1 MSGGAQAPTTTRRL
15 EELATRHNLTDG
27 QTGQLRCLLEVLA
40 TDAHAP
46 STVTAP
52 HQAVD
57 VHLADSLAALELPWL
72 GAATLIADLGSGA
85 GFPGLPL
92 AIALPRATVSLLES
106 SARRCAF
113 IERAASAAG
122 VRNAS
127 VVSGRVEAWDPG
139 GELQD
144 VVTAR
149 AVAPL
154 AVLCEYAA
162 PLLRLDGALVV
173 WRGHRDREAEAAADR
188 AAAELG
194 LESRAAVRSE
204 PYPGSQEHHLHVYV
218 KVRPTPAR
226 FPRRPGI
233 ASKRPLGVSS

>member
-1 MSGGAQAPTTTRRL
+1 M
-15 EELATRHNLTDG
+15 
-27 QTGQLRCLLEVLA
+27 
-40 TDAHAP
+40 
-46 STVTAP
+46 
-52 HQAVD
+52 
-57 VHLADSLAALELPWL
+57 
-72 GAATLIADLGSGA
+72 
-85 GFPGLPL
+85 
-92 AIALPRATVSLLES
+92 SLLES

-122 VRNAS
+122 VRNAA
-127 VVSGRVEAWDPG
+127 VVAGRVEAWAPG

-162 PLLRLDGALVV
+162 PLLRLGGALVV
-173 WRGHRDREAEAAADR
+173 WRGHRDREAEAAAER